1 MLASGQAPST
11 QELQSLYLT
20 EDSRQRARDWLTETS
35 DIGEWHSFR
44 GLLLELLIVLM
55 IGLELIIA
63 YQQGKQESQDFKNQ
77 QRIEKRNFKEQQR
90 VLKDLLS
97 GSGATA
103 AILENLKKSSSS
115 TAVTLSRQ
123 LNDFEAASRATLT
136 VKISPA
142 WPDTLVAP
150 DTPNSE
156 MSIACTIEN
165 GGATAAT
172 SIRIER
178 DLRLGSALLPR
189 APKRIG
195 LFNVPIEINTEPNPD
210 DAGPSIYS
218 WQYYYHRR

>member
-1 MLASGQAPST
+1 MEQISLYTEAKFSFYRLVGVRVADSIPATEREICERYGEQRISAMLASGQAPST

-77 QRIEKRNFKEQQR
+77 QRIEKRNFKGQQR

-123 LNDFEAASRATLT
+123 LNDFEAASRATPL
-136 VKISPA
+136 
-142 WPDTLVAP
+142 D
-150 DTPNSE
+150 
-156 MSIACTIEN
+156 
-165 GGATAAT
+165 
-172 SIRIER
+172 
-178 DLRLGSALLPR
+178 
-189 APKRIG
+189 
-195 LFNVPIEINTEPNPD
+195 
-210 DAGPSIYS
+210 PSC
-218 WQYYYHRR
+218 